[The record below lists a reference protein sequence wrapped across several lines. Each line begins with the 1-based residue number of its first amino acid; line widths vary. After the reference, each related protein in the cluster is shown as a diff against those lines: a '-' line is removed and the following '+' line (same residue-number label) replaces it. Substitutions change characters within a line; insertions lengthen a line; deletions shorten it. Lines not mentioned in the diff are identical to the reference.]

1 MASEK
6 LSVRQKHKNSVGTHL
21 SELEITTGRETPPTL
36 DSLRNYVQQQENRET
51 YRRYRIPFEGEE
63 ETSSQEACNEER
75 SQWDRMEGMI
85 KTMAELAFAGR
96 SREPNVS
103 EYYQRQEKIEAEK
116 CAIQSLQKFEQGM
129 NLAAFIAEFEV
140 AMRGANINKDK
151 WSHILQGQ
159 LKGQAWHDWVNHKG
173 AGDALAYDSCKEIVL
188 EMHGNSLLTCI
199 KNVFNPKIKGES
211 FGARSTLA
219 RAYMDRLFKGAHTT
233 AQWQERVEMWI
244 ILSSYHEDCIAAVL
258 NTNPLT
264 KAQLASAVSQYMELH
279 PEAGKRQSM
288 QGNKFQGFKPYKN
301 YYTYPSQDRS
311 RGWQLQAT
319 AAMAAPPPA
328 AMEA

>member
-6 LSVRQKHKNSVGTHL
+6 LSVRQKHKDSVGTHL

-63 ETSSQEACNEER
+63 ETSSQETGNEER

-116 CAIQSLQKFEQGM
+116 FAIQSLQKFEQGM

-140 AMRGANINKDK
+140 A
-151 WSHILQGQ
+151 
-159 LKGQAWHDWVNHKG
+159 
-173 AGDALAYDSCKEIVL
+173 
-188 EMHGNSLLTCI
+188 
-199 KNVFNPKIKGES
+199 
-211 FGARSTLA
+211 
-219 RAYMDRLFKGAHTT
+219 
-233 AQWQERVEMWI
+233 
-244 ILSSYHEDCIAAVL
+244 
-258 NTNPLT
+258 
-264 KAQLASAVSQYMELH
+264 
-279 PEAGKRQSM
+279 
-288 QGNKFQGFKPYKN
+288 
-301 YYTYPSQDRS
+301 
-311 RGWQLQAT
+311 
-319 AAMAAPPPA
+319 
-328 AMEA
+328 